1 MNGDDEE
8 DRLLGAEVLEQ
19 YIDENYASVNAF
31 ALEHGFNQSELS
43 KLLNGKRTRISV
55 DMAVALRTATRGVVT
70 VEMWVTE

>member
-43 KLLNGKRTRISV
+43 KLLNGKRTRVS
-55 DMAVALRTATRGVVT
+55 
-70 VEMWVTE
+70 VEMAAAIEVATQGTVRMTMWVPR